1 MGRSDQPLFR
11 VAVRLR
17 SPRHRRLS
25 GVFCTKDWAGSL
37 RALRASADACGG
49 RIEGYTVRDKDTGER
64 IASGLNG
71 APA

>member
-1 MGRSDQPLFR
+1 
-11 VAVRLR
+11 
-17 SPRHRRLS
+17 
-25 GVFCTKDWAGSL
+25 AGSL